1 MRVGNCSGFYG
12 DRLTA
17 MREVLDGGPVDVV
30 TGDYLAELT
39 MLILGRDRLKDPSL
53 GYAKSFVRQLEDCL
67 GDALER
73 GVRIVSNA
81 GGLNPASLAAKVR
94 EVARGLGLDPVVA
107 HVEGDNLAPRAA
119 ELGFGDAL
127 TANAYLG
134 AFGIAEALGRGADVV
149 VTGRVTDA
157 SVVAGPAIAEHGWSP
172 TSYDELAGAV
182 VAGHVI
188 ECGTQA
194 TGGNFSGFL
203 SLPRDARPL
212 GFPIAEVA
220 ADGSSVITKHDGTGG
235 AVTVDTVTAQLMYE
249 IQTAQYLNP
258 DVTVDLTSIRLE
270 QVGADRVRISGL
282 RGAAPPERLKVS
294 VNTLGGHRN
303 QVEFVLTGLDIDAK
317 AAWVRE
323 QLVARLEPRR
333 PEIVDWHL
341 DRLPLPDAE
350 TEEAASC
357 LLRVTVKDPSPGV
370 VGRAFSSAAV
380 ELALASYPG
389 FTMTSPPGSASP
401 YGVYRPAYVDRA
413 EVEQVAVMPDG
424 ERIVISDAVGAA
436 DPRVVEPVETSSR
449 STVPPVVEPVETSS
463 RSTVPPVV
471 EPVETSAPT
480 TAPVVE
486 PVETSA
492 ATRRVPLGTFVHAR
506 SGDKGGDA
514 NVGLWVGQGDRR
526 DQRIAWLLDLV
537 TPDLVRS
544 LLPEAEDLDVEVFVL
559 PNLGGVNV
567 LVHGL
572 LGEGVAASTRFDPQA
587 KAVGEWLR
595 SRLVD
600 VPEELLSQDP
610 CGEPA

>member
-17 MREVLDGGPVDVV
+17 MREVLDGGPVDVI

-39 MLILGRDRLKDPSL
+39 MLILGRDQLKDPSL
-53 GYAKSFVRQLEDCL
+53 GYAKTFVRQLEDCL

-81 GGLNPASLAAKVR
+81 GGLNPAGLAAKVR

-119 ELGFGDAL
+119 ELGFGGAL

-157 SVVAGPAIAEHGWSP
+157 SVVVGPAIAEHGWSP

-258 DVTVDLTSIRLE
+258 DVTVDLTSVRLE
-270 QVGADRVRISGL
+270 QVGADRVRISDV

-323 QLVARLEPRR
+323 QLEARLEPRR
-333 PEIVDWHL
+333 PEVVDWHL

-357 LLRVTVKDPSPGV
+357 LLRVTVKDPSPDV
-370 VGRAFSSAAV
+370 VGTGVQRRGGRAGAGLLPGLHDDVSA
-380 ELALASYPG
+380 G
-389 FTMTSPPGSASP
+389 Q
-401 YGVYRPAYVDRA
+401 R
-413 EVEQVAVMPDG
+413 
-424 ERIVISDAVGAA
+424 
-436 DPRVVEPVETSSR
+436 EPVRRLPAGVRRPRRGGAGGGDAGRGADRHLRRGGSRQARPPFPRWSSL
-449 STVPPVVEPVETSS
+449 S
-463 RSTVPPVV
+463 RPR
-471 EPVETSAPT
+471 PT
-480 TAPVVE
+480 K
-486 PVETSA
+486 
-492 ATRRVPLGTFVHAR
+492 RVPLGTFVHAR

-514 NVGLWVGQGDRR
+514 NIGLWVGQGERR

-544 LLPEAEDLDVEVFVL
+544 LLPEAKDLDVEVFVL

-600 VPEELLSQDP
+600 VPEDLL
-610 CGEPA
+610 

>member
-270 QVGADRVRISGL
+270 QVGADRVRISGV

-357 LLRVTVKDPSPGV
+357 LLRVTVKDPSPDV

-449 STVPPVVEPVETSS
+449 STVPPVVEPVETS
-463 RSTVPPVV
+463 
-471 EPVETSAPT
+471 APT

-526 DQRIAWLLDLV
+526 DEHIAWLLDLV

-600 VPEELLSQDP
+600 VPEDLL
-610 CGEPA
+610 

>member
-270 QVGADRVRISGL
+270 QVGADRVRISDV

-317 AAWVRE
+317 AAWVHE
-323 QLVARLEPRR
+323 QLEARLEPRR

-544 LLPEAEDLDVEVFVL
+544 LLPEAKDLDVEVFVL

-600 VPEELLSQDP
+600 VPEDLL
-610 CGEPA
+610 